1 MRDPTDQFDLPDHRT
16 FQMNMGIERAF
27 LGMYPQGV
35 LGETL
40 HPTVDVSTG
49 KPIMRG
55 MSAVRGTEEDYRVSG
70 PFSSDFSIRHDDGD
84 LKIAFASSAL
94 E

>member
-40 HPTVDVSTG
+40 HPTVDASTG
-49 KPIMRG
+49 EPIMRG

-70 PFSSDFSIRHDDGD
+70 PFSSDFPIRHDEGD
-84 LKIAFASSAL
+84 LKVAFASAL